1 MAQSNV
7 RSRTVGVRT
16 HEGGRA
22 QTGTVLQQLRRA
34 VTSCLLWEKTFYES
48 GEDIATRI
56 HTLANQCDAGFVADL
71 AVEVRRRHGLRHAP
85 LWLILSLLPRKDLTG
100 KAKADA
106 ITNVIS
112 RCDELTEV
120 IAMYWGSAQH
130 NGREGVLPN
139 ALKRGVAGAFA
150 KFDEYQFAKY
160 RGEGKSV
167 TLRDALFLT
176 HPKPDSEEREALFK
190 RIANDELKTPDTWE
204 VGLSTGGNKRD
215 TFTRLLKE
223 GKLGYL
229 ATLRNIRNMVDA
241 DVDRNLIELRLQ
253 NPKGRKGV
261 LPFQFISAAIMVPGF
276 EEVLDNAMIACL
288 EEMEMFPGRT
298 CILVDTSGSMSSTIS
313 DRSILRAV
321 DAAAGMAIMV
331 RELCDDVKVF
341 AWSTTCKEV
350 PARRGMALRDA
361 IVNTDVGYATY
372 GNEAVKYA
380 MRHGPWDRCIVVTDM
395 QLHDDMQAFPEIAH
409 KYIVNVRSYANGVGY
424 GNWNWIDGFS
434 AQTLRYMRELEAI
447 E

>member
-1 MAQSNV
+1 MAQANL
-7 RSRTVGVRT
+7 RQRTGRVRT
-16 HEGGRA
+16 HEGAPA

-34 VTSCLLWEKTFYES
+34 VTSCLLWEDTFYES

-71 AVEVRRRHGLRHAP
+71 AVEVRQKHGLRHAP
-85 LWLILSLLPRKDLTG
+85 LWLILSLLPRKDLSG

-120 IAMYWGSAQH
+120 IAMYWASSAH
-130 NGREGVLPN
+130 NGKEGVLPN

-150 KFDEYQFAKY
+150 KFDEYQFGKY
-160 RGEGKSV
+160 RGEGKAV
-167 TLRDALFLT
+167 TLRDAMFLT
-176 HPKPDSEEREALFK
+176 HPEPQDEARAELYK
-190 RIANDELKTPDTWE
+190 RLANDELKTPDTWE
-204 VGLSTGGNKRD
+204 VGLSTGGDKKE
-215 TFTRLLKE
+215 TFTRLLRE

-241 DVDRNLIELRLQ
+241 GVHVPLIVERLES
-253 NPKGRKGV
+253 PKGRKGV
-261 LPFQFISAAIMVPGF
+261 LPFQFISAALMVPGF
-276 EEVLDNAMIACL
+276 EQTLDNAMIASL

-298 CILVDTSGSMSSTIS
+298 CILVDTSASMGSPVSQ
-313 DRSILRAV
+313 RSILRAV
-321 DAAAGMAIMV
+321 DAAAGMAIMT
-331 RELCDDVKVF
+331 RELCDNVKVY
-341 AWSTTCKEV
+341 AWSSTCKEV

-361 IVNTDVGYATY
+361 IVNTDVGHATY
-372 GNEAVKYA
+372 GNEAVQRAVKD
-380 MRHGPWDRCIVVTDM
+380 GPWDRCIMVTDM
-395 QLHDDMQAFPEIAH
+395 QMHTRLQSWPEIAH
-409 KYIVNVRSYANGVGY
+409 KYIVNVRSYQNGVGY
-424 GNWNWIDGFS
+424 GNWKWIEGFS